1 MLCNPTYTKVQ
12 NKQIHT
18 DRKQI
23 CQGLRW
29 GEREEG
35 REAGKTIKLSF
46 GDDENVPTYVYKT
59 RLRKLRKQ

>member
-1 MLCNPTYTKVQ
+1 MLCNPTYMKVQ
-12 NKQIHT
+12 DKQIHT

-35 REAGKTIKLSF
+35 REAGKTIKLGMTKMFPHMSI
-46 GDDENVPTYVYKT
+46 
-59 RLRKLRKQ
+59 KLDSGS